1 MEQTFFNLSYAKK
14 MVKMIATAIVEGLV
28 AKRNSIEFKFN
39 DETVKVLLS
48 VSIGVFNPDKLH
60 LFVYRND
67 VSAYTLEGS
76 THMVSIKAMA
86 SDIYFLLDA
95 PCIEVKI

>member
-14 MVKMIATAIVEGLV
+14 MVKMIAIAIVEGLV
-28 AKRNSIEFKFN
+28 AKQTSIEFKFN
-39 DETVKVLLS
+39 DETVKILFN
-48 VSIGVFNPDKLH
+48 VSIGVFGPDKLH
-60 LFVYRND
+60 LHVYRDD

-76 THMVSIKAMA
+76 NHIVSIKEMA
-86 SDIYFLLDA
+86 SDLYFLLDA